1 MRSKKLN
8 EAELKKIAQNLLQQ
22 EQEVQDLLIPK
33 RLIEQTEIDEVKKFL
48 EE

>member
-8 EAELKKIAQNLLQQ
+8 EAELKKIAQNLSQQ

>member
-8 EAELKKIAQNLLQQ
+8 EAELKRIAQNLSQQ
-22 EQEVQDLLIPK
+22 EQEVQDLLISK
-33 RLIEQTEIDEVKKFL
+33 RFIEQTEIDEVKKFL

>member
-22 EQEVQDLLIPK
+22 EQEVENLLQPK

-48 EE
+48 DE